1 MYLYERVNERVCMGV
16 PMKER
21 ERVIERVNMSVIIR
35 ERERNTEEECKY
47 KIERE

>member
-16 PMKER
+16 PMK